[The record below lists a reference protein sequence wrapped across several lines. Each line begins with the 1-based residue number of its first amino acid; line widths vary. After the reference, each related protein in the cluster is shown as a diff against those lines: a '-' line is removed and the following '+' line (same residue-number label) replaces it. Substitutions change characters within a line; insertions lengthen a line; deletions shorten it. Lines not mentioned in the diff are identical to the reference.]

1 MCLPGS
7 ESPSSPPLQ
16 VLQGHVLAWRR
27 EPFQG
32 EKDQKLIGTFVA
44 LRAATKREGLIKVRV

>member
-1 MCLPGS
+1 MCSPGS